1 MQNPPHSIFP
11 DDVAVTFNH
20 EPPAEGQ
27 ASQQFAPP
35 SYAGFPENRRVIRW
49 QISFATAPTAVNIQ
63 LQTAIN
69 DVDAPYAM
77 PTGATNMNST
87 LTGSDNLM
95 ATGVRANLCEP
106 RWSRLRGSGVT
117 AEILG

>member
-1 MQNPPHSIFP
+1 M
-11 DDVAVTFNH
+11 AFNNQA
-20 EPPAEGQ
+20 PAEGQ

-35 SYAGFPENRRVIRW
+35 SYAGFPENGRVIRW
-49 QISFATAPTAVNIQ
+49 QISFATAPTAVSIQ
-63 LQTAIN
+63 MQTAIN

-95 ATGVRANLCEP
+95 ATGVRANVSEP
-106 RWSRLRGSGVT
+106 RWSRLLVGRV
-117 AEILG
+117 